1 MKCFKLLASDSID
14 IYLIRS
20 IYIAQTPQCDY
31 EPSSCDPLVIL
42 ILTVLARLTVSIVA
56 TIQGKRFESNAV
68 PSQYD
73 LTFDLTLTLREI
85 RHQGCF
91 QANRTWR

>member
-1 MKCFKLLASDSID
+1 MKSFKLLASDSID

-56 TIQGKRFESNAV
+56 TIQGELSASNPMQSAIPKSV
-68 PSQYD
+68 
-73 LTFDLTLTLREI
+73 
-85 RHQGCF
+85 
-91 QANRTWR
+91 